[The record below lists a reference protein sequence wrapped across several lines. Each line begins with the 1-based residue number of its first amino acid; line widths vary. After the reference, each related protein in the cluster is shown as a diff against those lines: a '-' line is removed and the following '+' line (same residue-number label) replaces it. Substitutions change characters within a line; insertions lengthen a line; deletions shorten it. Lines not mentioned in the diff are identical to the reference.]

1 MESSPKLPGPKSRVS
16 SWISSGDTVSM
27 QLSTSSFRMFSNEAI
42 SIIKCQT
49 SLIGETFSETS
60 CNLFKLHFHARKI
73 CDNSLMDY
81 SFASSSRAKLRG
93 FEVWRLDRLILW
105 IIVFASPL
113 YSEEEASGIIRKMV
127 QRDLELSKNREQ
139 LVCEV
144 HEKKEDLDT
153 DGKVTST
160 EWIKWSPLPTS
171 PNRYGVEDAHRLSNG
186 KLEVSKEEPFSILQV
201 MDHFTCIRAA
211 DEVVDNTLC
220 YQIKFSPKDRQKYK
234 TREEKVANQLQ
245 GVLWISQADYSLVKN
260 TGRLTRSVDVAW
272 FFASVE
278 EVEFSF
284 ESQVLP
290 NGELGPKTIEYRFLA
305 EIPPFLTFHERHTRF
320 SIYKPTTDSVTCGP
334 LTPSSDHAK

>member
-1 MESSPKLPGPKSRVS
+1 
-16 SWISSGDTVSM
+16 
-27 QLSTSSFRMFSNEAI
+27 
-42 SIIKCQT
+42 
-49 SLIGETFSETS
+49 
-60 CNLFKLHFHARKI
+60 
-73 CDNSLMDY
+73 MDY

-93 FEVWRLDRLILW
+93 FELWRLDRLILW

-127 QRDLELSKNREQ
+127 QRDLELSRNREQ

-153 DGKVTST
+153 DGNVIST
-160 EWIKWSPLPTS
+160 EWTKWSPLPTS

-186 KLEVSKEEPFSILQV
+186 KLEVSKEDPFSILQV
-201 MDHFTCIRAA
+201 MDHFTCVRAA
-211 DEVVDNTLC
+211 DEVVDSTLC
-220 YQIKFSPKDRQKYK
+220 YQIKFTPKDRQKYR
-234 TREEKVANQLQ
+234 TREEKVANQLE
-245 GVLWISQADYSLVKN
+245 GVLWISQEDYSLVKN
-260 TGRLTRSVDVAW
+260 TGRLTRPVDVAW

-320 SIYKPTTDSVTCGP
+320 SNYKSTTDSVTCVP
-334 LTPSSDHAK
+334 LTPSSGHAK

>member
-1 MESSPKLPGPKSRVS
+1 
-16 SWISSGDTVSM
+16 
-27 QLSTSSFRMFSNEAI
+27 
-42 SIIKCQT
+42 
-49 SLIGETFSETS
+49 
-60 CNLFKLHFHARKI
+60 
-73 CDNSLMDY
+73 MDY
-81 SFASSSRAKLRG
+81 SFASSIRAKLRG
-93 FEVWRLDRLILW
+93 FELWGIDRLIIW
-105 IIVFASPL
+105 IIVLASPL

-127 QRDLELSKNREQ
+127 HRDLELSKNREQ

-144 HEKKEDLDT
+144 HEKKEELDA

-160 EWIKWSPLPTS
+160 EWKKWSPLPTS

-211 DEVVDNTLC
+211 DEIVDGTLC

-234 TREEKVANQLQ
+234 TREEKVANQLE

-305 EIPPFLTFHERHTRF
+305 EIPPFLTFHERHIRF
-320 SIYKPTTDSVTCGP
+320 SIYKSTTDSVTCSP
-334 LTPSSDHAK
+334 LTPSSDYAK